1 VTADGRTGVAVSER
15 VAHARRLFA
24 GVAREYERMG
34 TLLSL
39 GQDGR
44 WRRFLVSRIELPP
57 GGSLLDV
64 ATGTGL
70 VARAV
75 SDRHPGATVLGL
87 DQSEEMLRAGVW
99 ADAGRGR
106 APRTILLGRA
116 ERLPFADGTF
126 DAVTFTYLLRY
137 VDDPAA
143 TVAELARVLH
153 PGGMLAE
160 LEFGLPANLAARTGW
175 RAFTRI
181 GLPLLGRT
189 ASRAWAETGGFL
201 GPSIEGYRRRYPPP
215 VQAGWWRRAGIPHP
229 RSRSMS
235 FGAGVVTWGRKEAEA

>member
-1 VTADGRTGVAVSER
+1 MTMDDRPVLAVSER

-24 GVAREYERMG
+24 GIAREYERMG
-34 TLLSL
+34 ALLSL
-39 GQDGR
+39 GQDRR
-44 WRRFLVSRIELPP
+44 WRRFLVSRIELPS

-70 VARAV
+70 VARAARE
-75 SDRHPGATVLGL
+75 RHPGVTVLGL

-99 ADAGRGR
+99 ADADRDR
-106 APRTILLGRA
+106 IPRTVLLGRA
-116 ERLPFADGTF
+116 ERLPFADGAF
-126 DAVTFTYLLRY
+126 DALTFTYLLRY

-143 TVAELARVLH
+143 TVTELARVVR

-160 LEFGLPANLAARTGW
+160 LEFGVPANPLARTGW
-175 RAFTRI
+175 RAFTRV

-201 GPSIEGYRRRYPPP
+201 GPSIEAYRRRYPPP
-215 VQAGWWRRAGIPHP
+215 VQVAWWRRAGIPHP
-229 RSRSMS
+229 RSRAMS
-235 FGAGVVTWGRKEAEA
+235 FGAGVVTWGRKEAGG